1 MYSIQTISYHVM
13 NSIYK
18 RLRLKYEIYFHINII
33 LLIQKV
39 VQLKQILFV
48 NLCGEIVRKEKRENK
63 FQVEISL
70 TDKTF
75 RSICV

>member
-1 MYSIQTISYHVM
+1 MIEYLHTKYYKVAFFLSLQYQSYRV
-13 NSIYK
+13 
-18 RLRLKYEIYFHINII
+18 R
-33 LLIQKV
+33 
-39 VQLKQILFV
+39 ILFG
-48 NLCGEIVRKEKRENK
+48 NLCEEIVRKEKRENK

>member
-1 MYSIQTISYHVM
+1 MFS
-13 NSIYK
+13 
-18 RLRLKYEIYFHINII
+18 
-33 LLIQKV
+33 
-39 VQLKQILFV
+39 

-63 FQVEISL
+63 FWVEIYL

>member
-1 MYSIQTISYHVM
+1 ML
-13 NSIYK
+13 YK
-18 RLRLKYEIYFHINII
+18 IYFHINII

>member
-1 MYSIQTISYHVM
+1 MQRILQLAKTYM
-13 NSIYK
+13 LYK
-18 RLRLKYEIYFHINII
+18 IYFHINII

-39 VQLKQILFV
+39 VQVKQILFV